1 MGRTSASE
9 EPDSIGS
16 DNPMRGIWFGLLF
29 SAACWAIIIYLL
41 VGCQTAT
48 PSPAVALK
56 ATVTPAPASLQPR
69 AVNVYPSTAC
79 KPKHGANPI
88 VYVPDQHPAVGG
100 SLKATFFTAYCPPRR
115 SYTWVFNMSDR
126 LLATPVELTS
136 AGAPGCQLQVPIG
149 NTFFVVPGQTVG
161 AFRSVGGSVDM
172 NMLVTQPMSGHRFYI
187 QGGILA
193 PGENQVG
200 LLVTSAVEFW
210 IP

>member
-1 MGRTSASE
+1 M
-9 EPDSIGS
+9 
-16 DNPMRGIWFGLLF
+16 
-29 SAACWAIIIYLL
+29 
-41 VGCQTAT
+41 AT
-48 PSPAVALK
+48 PSQDVALK
-56 ATVTPAPASLQPR
+56 AAVTPAPTPLQAR

-100 SLKATFFTAYCPPRR
+100 SLKASFFSAYCPPRK
-115 SYTWVFNMSDR
+115 SYTWIFSISDR
-126 LLATPVELTS
+126 LLTQPVELTP

-149 NTFFVVPGQTVG
+149 TTFLVVPGQTVG
-161 AFRSVGGSVDM
+161 AFRSIGGSVDM
-172 NMLVTQPMSGHRFYI
+172 DMLITQAMSGHMFYV

-193 PGENQVG
+193 PSENKAG

>member
-9 EPDSIGS
+9 ESDYIGS
-16 DNPMRGIWFGLLF
+16 YNPMKGILFGLLF

-41 VGCQTAT
+41 VSCQTTT
-48 PSPAVALK
+48 PSQDVALT
-56 ATVTPAPASLQPR
+56 ALVTPGPAQQPR

-79 KPKHGANPI
+79 RPKHGANPI

-100 SLKATFFTAYCPPRR
+100 SLHAAFFTAYCQPRK

-126 LLATPVELTS
+126 LLTTPVELTS

-161 AFRSVGGSVDM
+161 AFRSIGGSVDM

-193 PGENQVG
+193 QGENQAG